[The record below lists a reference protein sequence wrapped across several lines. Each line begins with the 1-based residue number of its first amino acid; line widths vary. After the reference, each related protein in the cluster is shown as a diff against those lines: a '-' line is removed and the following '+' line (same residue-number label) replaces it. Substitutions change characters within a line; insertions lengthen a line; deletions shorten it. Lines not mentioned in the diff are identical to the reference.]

1 MPWCFSDMKCL
12 INVISGKNV
21 VTELPTR
28 ISETKIQSLLKT
40 ARFWFFLIKSL
51 DFFYQNTISINLYIS
66 GQNTYRCNPFS
77 ITIIIDY
84 TFIFAIRSVLLLS
97 LNFHLCLILPVFFVS
112 DCWTSLIQSRYIQ
125 YEHTSPISLVV
136 SVNLEIIIVT
146 SF

>member
-66 GQNTYRCNPFS
+66 RQNIYRCNPFS

-97 LNFHLCLILPVFFVS
+97 LNFHLCLILPLFF
-112 DCWTSLIQSRYIQ
+112 LFQ
-125 YEHTSPISLVV
+125 
-136 SVNLEIIIVT
+136 IVGHPWYNPGIYNMNIHHLYHW
-146 SF
+146 